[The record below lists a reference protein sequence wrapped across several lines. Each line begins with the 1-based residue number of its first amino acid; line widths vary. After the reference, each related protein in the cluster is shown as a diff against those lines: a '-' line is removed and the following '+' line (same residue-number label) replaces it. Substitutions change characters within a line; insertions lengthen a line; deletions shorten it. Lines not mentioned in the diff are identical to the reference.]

1 MWTVGDVVYREKSA
15 KADSSGMQ
23 TGREVIKVGQ
33 EGSFRGIRIS
43 AIPSKRVQE
52 RSLQG
57 VMAKW
62 QIQKCVRGR
71 VERKFGHLCS
81 YLPRNCSE
89 SPGMI
94 EGFTT
99 TLKSRIFTSMRVC
112 FHHLHVSFPSNL
124 CTVNSLP
131 AIFPKD
137 LSFLTFYIYFFNSR
151 NNYFLWPFYLWS
163 IPHLC
168 TFITVGS

>member
-57 VMAKW
+57 VMAK
-62 QIQKCVRGR
+62 
-71 VERKFGHLCS
+71 
-81 YLPRNCSE
+81 
-89 SPGMI
+89 
-94 EGFTT
+94 
-99 TLKSRIFTSMRVC
+99 
-112 FHHLHVSFPSNL
+112 
-124 CTVNSLP
+124 
-131 AIFPKD
+131 
-137 LSFLTFYIYFFNSR
+137 
-151 NNYFLWPFYLWS
+151 
-163 IPHLC
+163 
-168 TFITVGS
+168 